1 MQDIT
6 TLPRKLDARLD
17 ALDTDAAVRPTT
29 IEAGDV
35 WTRISQAQLLGS
47 ASTAFLDAAA
57 QDAERAKAFDLL
69 DALSLSGALA
79 IESAELHM
87 IVAATHRSLARS
99 LARLLACSR
108 SLLRYESKVRDM
120 RARALSLFHTHTH
133 TLTLASFFF
142 FVGSTSRSCTQ

>member
-1 MQDIT
+1 VQDIT
-6 TLPRKLDARLD
+6 TLPRKLEARLD

-87 IVAATHRSLARS
+87 LVAATHRSLSRSRARS
-99 LARLLACSR
+99 LS
-108 SLLRYESKVRDM
+108 
-120 RARALSLFHTHTH
+120 HTHTRTH
-133 TLTLASFFF
+133 SLSLLFFF
-142 FVGSTSRSCTQ
+142 LW